1 MCCGMLCCA
10 MLCHAVAI
18 WYHAVLQHESML
30 SQNRQMAGTA
40 QAPFHHMLICKARQV
55 VDSCPLVQLPFCL
68 CTVCVSC
75 LKPTMGVC
83 KWQQRRMGRSIR
95 SALLVCCL
103 EAISQRQIWLISCL
117 CVMSE
122 ASHGCVQLTA
132 EGGWDAAQEAPF
144 LYAAMD
150 ALAARAGTWAERRQ
164 RLRIEA
170 ASEQAAST
178 MAEPVVMSREA
189 IAFVKQVWGW

>member
-1 MCCGMLCCA
+1 MDACKQS
-10 MLCHAVAI
+10 AVTQEVPIMYA
-18 WYHAVLQHESML
+18 AL
-30 SQNRQMAGTA
+30 
-40 QAPFHHMLICKARQV
+40 KASGK
-55 VDSCPLVQLPFCL
+55 DTL
-68 CTVCVSC
+68 
-75 LKPTMGVC
+75 G
-83 KWQQRRMGRSIR
+83 
-95 SALLVCCL
+95 
-103 EAISQRQIWLISCL
+103 SCL

-122 ASHGCVQLTA
+122 AIHGCVQLTA

-178 MAEPVVMSREA
+178 MAEPVVVSREA
-189 IAFVKQVWGW
+189 IAFVKQVPG

>member
-1 MCCGMLCCA
+1 
-10 MLCHAVAI
+10 
-18 WYHAVLQHESML
+18 
-30 SQNRQMAGTA
+30 
-40 QAPFHHMLICKARQV
+40 
-55 VDSCPLVQLPFCL
+55 
-68 CTVCVSC
+68 
-75 LKPTMGVC
+75 
-83 KWQQRRMGRSIR
+83 MGRSIR

-103 EAISQRQIWLISCL
+103 ETISQRQTWLTSCL
-117 CVMSE
+117 CVVSE

-178 MAEPVVMSREA
+178 MAEPVVVSREA